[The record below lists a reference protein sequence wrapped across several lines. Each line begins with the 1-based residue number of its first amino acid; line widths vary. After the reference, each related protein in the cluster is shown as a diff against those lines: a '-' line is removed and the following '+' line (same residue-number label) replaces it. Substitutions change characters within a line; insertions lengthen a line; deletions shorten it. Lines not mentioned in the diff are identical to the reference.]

1 MARHGL
7 MASPDAL
14 PQTTGCGPDG
24 VAGPTIGP
32 VPLDGQHMVF
42 ANFGGPS
49 TVTGAPIGHTFGSAG
64 QPASINR
71 LFRRRP

>member
-14 PQTTGCGPDG
+14 PQTTNCGSDG
-24 VAGPTIGP
+24 IAGPAISP
-32 VPLDGQHMVF
+32 LPLDGQQMVS
-42 ANFGGPS
+42 ANFDGTS
-49 TVTGAPIGHTFGSAG
+49 TVTGAPIGPTFGSAG